1 MRAEIAVIAG
11 FILLAS
17 CGPTQEGS
25 SPPVAAANRQQPSTT
40 AVPLGRDTNRIEH
53 FWFSY
58 PYQPQ
63 PGSRVWINVKAT
75 NWVEVYPDGSQSH
88 YRLVGR
94 ESVDGLSGIVVAK
107 TAGDV
112 ETTQTLN
119 DGSFQAFL
127 PDKNSARIV
136 LYFRNKTDGQWQPWR
151 PLAQI
156 NPIE

>member
-1 MRAEIAVIAG
+1 MRAEISFAAG
-11 FILLAS
+11 ILLLAA
-17 CGPTQEGS
+17 C
-25 SPPVAAANRQQPSTT
+25 SPAREDSKSAAVSNPQQQSTT
-40 AVPLGRDTNRIEH
+40 TLVPGRDTNRIGH

-63 PGSRVWINVKAT
+63 PGSRVWIDIGQT
-75 NWVEVYPDGSQSH
+75 NWVEVYPDGSQSR
-88 YRLVGR
+88 YRLLGR
-94 ESVDGLSGIVVAK
+94 ETVDGLSGIVVSK

-112 ETTQTLN
+112 ETSQTLN

-127 PDKNSARIV
+127 PDKDSARRV
-136 LYFRNKTDGQWQPWR
+136 LYFRNRIDGKWQPWR